1 MQTICSTGIRVSEL
15 NYFTVEAVRRGEE
28 LYLRLPPEMALPAE
42 GCYHGLDKTHGGRPV
57 LLTVREGAIAWRGE
71 ATEQEPVELAFLG
84 RG

>member
-1 MQTICSTGIRVSEL
+1 
-15 NYFTVEAVRRGEE
+15 
-28 LYLRLPPEMALPAE
+28 MALPAE

-71 ATEQEPVELAFLG
+71 AAEQEPVELAFLG

>member
-1 MQTICSTGIRVSEL
+1 MPS
-15 NYFTVEAVRRGEE
+15 VEKRCGGE
-28 LYLRLPPEMALPAE
+28 RSSACGCRPEMALPAE